1 MFPRPPAA
9 AVKAAAPAAAAASAF
24 RVFAK
29 LHLFLNASTT
39 RRHGAAHAAAHG
51 GLLPRPQRPC
61 ALAVRPAIPA
71 ADRKGDQSVS
81 VHCEYLETQRERS
94 PQS

>member
-1 MFPRPPAA
+1 MFPLPPAA
-9 AVKAAAPAAAAASAF
+9 AVKAAARAAAAASDLRGLREASP
-24 RVFAK
+24 
-29 LHLFLNASTT
+29 FLSASTT

-71 ADRKGDQSVS
+71 AERKGDPSVS
-81 VHCEYLETQRERS
+81 VHCEYLETQTERS